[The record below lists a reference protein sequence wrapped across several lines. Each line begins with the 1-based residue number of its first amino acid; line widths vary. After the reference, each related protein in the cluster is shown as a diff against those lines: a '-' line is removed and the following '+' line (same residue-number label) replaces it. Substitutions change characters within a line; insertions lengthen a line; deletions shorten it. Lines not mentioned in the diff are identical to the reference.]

1 MNKGIQKNLLKI
13 LSFTIVFIAVLL
25 INKKIYAKSY
35 TIDNMDIQAEIQQ
48 NGSINI
54 NQKITYNFVGNY
66 NGIYITIP
74 YLLEDS
80 QAKEVN
86 LETKDYSIYN
96 GNKVTI
102 NKIIDSQNVE
112 YIEGFYVDGAVNG
125 GIYTVDEDKQKYK
138 IIVL

>member
-86 LETKDYSIYN
+86 LETKDY
-96 GNKVTI
+96 
-102 NKIIDSQNVE
+102 KIITTDKIKNRVTL
-112 YIEGFYVDGAVNG
+112 VD
-125 GIYTVDEDKQKYK
+125 
-138 IIVL
+138 